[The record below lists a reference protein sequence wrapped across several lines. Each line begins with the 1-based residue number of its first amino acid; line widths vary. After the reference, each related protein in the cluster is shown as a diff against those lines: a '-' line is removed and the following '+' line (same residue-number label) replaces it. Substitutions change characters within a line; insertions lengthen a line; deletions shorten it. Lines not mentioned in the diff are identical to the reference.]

1 MRSLILFIFLS
12 AAVLHAQDSLE
23 VSALPL
29 DTAVSLKA
37 DTFIGVDSYNNFY
50 YVKDRALYKKSK
62 DKTIQFSDLRL
73 GSISTVDLLNP
84 LRITV
89 FYAETNTAVILDN
102 TLNEITRVNFNAIEN
117 FRNVSHARTASDRR
131 LWIFNTDLQ
140 RLELFD
146 YQNNRIDSNFTPQPD
161 IALELA
167 SDFNTCWVLT
177 EGNLYH
183 YNQYGSLLE
192 KLPATSLSNIAV
204 LDEKLFGIQDQ
215 KLYIRTKQSASWQ
228 EIKNLPQDTKAF
240 YLKAGNLYLYRSEKI
255 STYTLKLP
263 KS

>member
-1 MRSLILFIFLS
+1 MRSLIFFIFFCACTLQ
-12 AAVLHAQDSLE
+12 AQDSLE
-23 VSALPL
+23 ASASPL
-29 DTAVSLKA
+29 DKVISLKA
-37 DTFIGVDSYNNFY
+37 DTFIGVDSYSNLY
-50 YVKDRALYKKSK
+50 YVKGRALYKKSQ

-73 GSISTVDLLNP
+73 GTISSVDLLNP

-102 TLNEITRVNFNAIEN
+102 TLNEITRVNFNEIDN

-146 YQNNRIDSNFTPQPD
+146 YQNNRVDSNFTPQPD

-167 SDFNTCWVLT
+167 SDFNTCWVLS
-177 EGNLYH
+177 ENNVYH

-192 KLPATSLSNIAV
+192 KLPAASIKAFALFDEQLFSLQ
-204 LDEKLFGIQDQ
+204 DGKLFYRA
-215 KLYIRTKQSASWQ
+215 KNTKSWI
-228 EIKNLPQDTKAF
+228 EIKNLPQGGNQF
-240 YLKAGNLYLYRSEKI
+240 YLKGGNLYLYRPDLI
-255 STYTLKLP
+255 STYKINLP

>member
-37 DTFIGVDSYNNFY
+37 DTFIGIDSYNNFY
-50 YVKDRALYKKSK
+50 YVKDRTLYKKSQ

-73 GSISTVDLLNP
+73 GTISTVDLLNP

-102 TLNEITRVNFNAIEN
+102 TLNEITRVNFSAIEN
-117 FRNVSHARTASDRR
+117 FRNVSQARTASDRR

-146 YQNNRIDSNFTPQPD
+146 YQNNRVDSNFTPQAD

-167 SDFNTCWVLT
+167 SDFNTCWVLS
-177 EGNLYH
+177 EDNLYH

-192 KLPATSLSNIAV
+192 KLPATSLANIAI
-204 LDEKLFGIQDQ
+204 LDENLFGIQDQ
-215 KLYIRTKQSASWQ
+215 KLFIKTKQSASWQ

-240 YLKAGNLYLYRSEKI
+240 YLKAGNLYLYRLEKI

>member
-1 MRSLILFIFLS
+1 MRNVLLFIFFCISTLC
-12 AAVLHAQDSLE
+12 AQDSLE

-50 YVKDRALYKKSK
+50 YVKDRALYKKSQ

-73 GSISTVDLLNP
+73 GAISSVDLLNP

-146 YQNNRIDSNFTPQPD
+146 YQNNRVVSNFTPQPD

-167 SDFNTCWVLT
+167 SDFNTCWVLS
-177 EGNLYH
+177 EDNLYH

-192 KLPATSLSNIAV
+192 KLPSGAIESLAV
-204 LDEKLFGIQDQ
+204 YDEKLFSIQNE
-215 KLYIRTKQSASWQ
+215 KLYIKSKTKPFWQ
-228 EIKNLPQDTKAF
+228 EIKNIPQGIQAF
-240 YLKAGNLYLYRSEKI
+240 YLKAGNLYLYRSELI
-255 STYTLKLP
+255 SIYKLKLP